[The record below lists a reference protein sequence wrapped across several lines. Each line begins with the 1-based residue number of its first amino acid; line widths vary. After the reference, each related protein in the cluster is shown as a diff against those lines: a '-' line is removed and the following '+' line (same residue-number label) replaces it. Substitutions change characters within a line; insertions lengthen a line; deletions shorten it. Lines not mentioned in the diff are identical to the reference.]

1 LDEREDDRQNH
12 SEQEMEL
19 LQKQLVNYAK
29 DVSALY
35 ADLKKENEALAKANR
50 ELEDSFY
57 AMVLLGFD
65 LITLYDEQL
74 GGHCKRVAFYS
85 NALAEELGLD
95 EKEVALVKLAALM
108 HDIGL
113 LGLPRDARKR
123 IMLGQEQS
131 QEMLET
137 YRQHPI
143 VSLRPLATSPR
154 FRDLA
159 EIIAAHHEN
168 LDGSGFPR
176 GLHGDQIPL
185 ESRIIAIADAYD
197 IVRQSTRQDIEP
209 GVLSGKLMRFAGVKF
224 DEKLLN
230 TFKDVVVRSDPFS
243 AITEVGLDDLKP
255 GIILASA
262 LTAKNGVK
270 LLSADTVL
278 RDDHIDNVRKFARH
292 TPLNLP
298 VRIYMP
304 RL

>member
-1 LDEREDDRQNH
+1 MDETKD
-12 SEQEMEL
+12 EQRNRAVQELEL
-19 LQKQLVNYAK
+19 LQKQLVTYAK
-29 DVSALY
+29 DVSQLY
-35 ADLKKENEALAKANR
+35 ADLKRENEALAKANR

-85 NALAEELGLD
+85 NALAEALELD
-95 EKEVALVKLAALM
+95 EEKVAQVKLAALL

-123 IMLGQEQS
+123 IVMGQEQS

-143 VSLRPLATSPR
+143 VALRPLATNPR
-154 FRDLA
+154 FSGLA

-176 GLHGDQIPL
+176 GLEGDQILL

-197 IVRQSTRQDIEP
+197 IVRQSARQDIEP
-209 GVLSGKLMRFAGVKF
+209 AVLVGKLMRFAGARF
-224 DEKLLN
+224 DEKLLSA
-230 TFKDVVVRSDPFS
+230 FKDVVVRSDPFS
-243 AITEVGLDDLKP
+243 AITEAGLNDLKP
-255 GIILASA
+255 GMILASA
-262 LTAKNGVK
+262 ITAKNGVK

-278 RDDHIDNVRKFARH
+278 RDDHIETVRKFARH

>member
-1 LDEREDDRQNH
+1 VDETKD
-12 SEQEMEL
+12 EQRNRAVQELEL
-19 LQKQLVNYAK
+19 LQKQLVTYAK
-29 DVSALY
+29 DVSQLY
-35 ADLKKENEALAKANR
+35 ADLKRENEALAKANR

-85 NALAEELGLD
+85 NALAEALELD
-95 EKEVALVKLAALM
+95 EEKVAQVKLAALL

-123 IMLGQEQS
+123 IVMGQEQS

-143 VSLRPLATSPR
+143 VALRPLATNPR
-154 FRDLA
+154 FSGLA

-176 GLHGDQIPL
+176 GLEGDQIPL

-197 IVRQSTRQDIEP
+197 IVRQSARQDIEP
-209 GVLSGKLMRFAGVKF
+209 AVLVGKLMRFAGARF
-224 DEKLLN
+224 DEKLLSA
-230 TFKDVVVRSDPFS
+230 FKDVVVRSDPFS
-243 AITEVGLDDLKP
+243 AITEAGLNDLKP
-255 GIILASA
+255 GMILASA
-262 LTAKNGVK
+262 ITAKNGVK

-278 RDDHIDNVRKFARH
+278 RDDHIETVRKFARH